1 MRAPPDI
8 PKNRRSPDESYFGA
22 GQVPPELIR
31 HSPRHLYA
39 IMYIRRWIVKVMSMS
54 ESRANYAATLDSV
67 INDQEEVVIT
77 RPGGEDVVMI
87 PLREYE
93 SMRETL
99 YLMSSPVN
107 RQRISRSIE
116 QLNRGSGQ
124 VHELIDPDGGG
135 E

>member
-1 MRAPPDI
+1 M
-8 PKNRRSPDESYFGA
+8 
-22 GQVPPELIR
+22 
-31 HSPRHLYA
+31 
-39 IMYIRRWIVKVMSMS
+39 KVMSMS

-67 INDQEEVVIT
+67 INDQEEVVVT
-77 RPGGEDVVMI
+77 RPGGEHVVMI

-99 YLMSSPVN
+99 YLMSSPAN

-116 QLNRGSGQ
+116 QLNRGRGH
-124 VHELIDPDGGG
+124 VHELTDPDEDG